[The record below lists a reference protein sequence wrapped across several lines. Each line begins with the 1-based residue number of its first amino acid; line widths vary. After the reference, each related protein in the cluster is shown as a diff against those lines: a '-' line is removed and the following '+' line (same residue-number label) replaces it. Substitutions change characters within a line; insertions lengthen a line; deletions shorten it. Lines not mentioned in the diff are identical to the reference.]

1 MLQEQFYYRLLLI
14 VAFGFIYVKTMMKMA
29 LYKPEKET
37 KKKNLVMKIVGGIF
51 ILLALF
57 EGGMGIYLLT
67 QVQHPTEM
75 IDFIPTPNQIVRP
88 SSTHIIWG
96 YVTDAQWHI
105 VSMITN
111 TMTSL
116 GLGAYFFFY
125 RKSVSKWWEKVL
137 KFLFGALLYA
147 FYVNATDFHYFDL
160 WELWRPVLFCIMV
173 FVVNMKAKQSKKV
186 VTPQEALGN
195 DSVFAAN
202 LAGETIPSQDDETR
216 FMPKVL
222 DEEVNE
228 SLHTFDKEEPK
239 ESVSQIIQEGEE
251 KPVYRFCRYCGKKID
266 YEGVKYCKHCGKPLD

>member
-29 LYKPEKET
+29 LYKPAEEA
-37 KKKNLVMKIVGGIF
+37 KKNMVMMIIGGIF

-96 YVTDAQWHI
+96 HVTDAQWHV

-116 GLGAYFFFY
+116 GIGAYFIFF

-147 FYVNATDFHYFDL
+147 FYVSATDFHYFDM
-160 WELWRPVLFCIMV
+160 WELWPPVLFCIMV
-173 FVVNMKAKQSKKV
+173 FVVNMKAKQSRKV
-186 VTPQEALGN
+186 VTPKEVIGNNTDFATEQAEEA
-195 DSVFAAN
+195 
-202 LAGETIPSQDDETR
+202 IPSQDDETR
-216 FMPKVL
+216 FMPKAL

-228 SLHTFDKEEPK
+228 PLSIFDKEELK
-239 ESVSQIIQEGEE
+239 ESMPQITQEVEK

>member
-14 VAFGFIYVKTMMKMA
+14 IALGFIYVKTMMKMA
-29 LYKPEKET
+29 LYKPVEGT
-37 KKKNLVMKIVGGIF
+37 KKNLEMKIIGGIF
-51 ILLALF
+51 VLLALY

-67 QVQHPTEM
+67 QVQHPMKM

-96 YVTDAQWHI
+96 YVTNAQWHV

-116 GLGAYFFFY
+116 GIGAYFFFY

-137 KFLFGALLYA
+137 KFLFGVLLYA
-147 FYVNATDFHYFDL
+147 FYVNATDFHYFDM
-160 WELWRPVLFCIMV
+160 WELWPLVLFGIMV
-173 FVVNMKAKQSKKV
+173 FVVNMKAKRPSKV
-186 VTPQEALGN
+186 VTPQEVISN
-195 DSVFAAN
+195 NSDFAAEQMEE
-202 LAGETIPSQDDETR
+202 AIPPQDHEAR

-228 SLHTFDKEEPK
+228 HLSTFDSEEQN
-239 ESVSQIIQEGEE
+239 ESVPQIMQEVEE
-251 KPVYRFCRYCGKKID
+251 KPTYRFCRYCGKKID
-266 YEGVKYCKHCGKPLD
+266 YDSVKYCKHCGKQLD